1 MGLTLLCLRKAK
13 LGFRIPACGRIPEMK
28 QRDLPHVKLQVR
40 VLAHLPAGWWLPKRV
55 GFNTVPKSGNVQQL
69 SSFSISFFP
78 SSKLIYLLPILSS
91 FVIITIMTIVIVP
104 PPGNLWFQENAFNLF
119 W

>member
-1 MGLTLLCLRKAK
+1 
-13 LGFRIPACGRIPEMK
+13 MK

-55 GFNTVPKSGNVQQL
+55 GFNTVPKSGNVKQL

-78 SSKLIYLLPILSS
+78 SSKPIYLLPILSS

-104 PPGNLWFQENAFNLF
+104 PPSLKIIKFSEKWCDYLVTYFL
-119 W
+119 

>member
-1 MGLTLLCLRKAK
+1 
-13 LGFRIPACGRIPEMK
+13 MK

-55 GFNTVPKSGNVQQL
+55 GFNTVPKSGNVKQL

-104 PPGNLWFQENAFNLF
+104 PPPQLIRGGISAPKLACGGGW
-119 W
+119 WS